1 MPSMARVIISQ
12 AAFMAKPPA
21 TEAMPANSIPTT
33 RVYFAPIRSETTE
46 AANPPNAP
54 ASWTTPTRAPAAT
67 KLIWR
72 SSRINSSAEGN
83 FHTCIATIMP
93 VATTTVH
100 ARAPAPVV
108 AITTK
113 HTLGVVKST
122 RLRLSVSASYHARCD
137 HTCSREIRFR
147 AKTQQND
154 RSKAWTIHVDI
165 RILIGL
171 VSAQY
176 RHGCNRGDP
185 QLITHFRYGRRSNPS
200 PSPSWA
206 FRSGIRLTASPVD
219 PLDTAVSAQPR
230 GAYFGVCN
238 HWHVLWSDRLDG
250 RWRRSCAA
258 IDSPGWFPGRHPDGI
273 RSLGC
278 KFICGRC

>member
-1 MPSMARVIISQ
+1 IRIKPMPSMARVIISQ

-83 FHTCIATIMP
+83 FHTCIAAIMP

-100 ARAPAPVV
+100 ARAPDPVV

-113 HTLGVVKST
+113 HTLGVEKST
-122 RLRLSVSASYHARCD
+122 RLQLSVSASYKARCD

-147 AKTQQND
+147 AKTTQKD
-154 RSKAWTIHVDI
+154 RS
-165 RILIGL
+165 R
-171 VSAQY
+171 
-176 RHGCNRGDP
+176 
-185 QLITHFRYGRRSNPS
+185 PS
-200 PSPSWA
+200 PSNSDYGFLFA
-206 FRSGIRLTASPVD
+206 LVIAHIRLGGNVVY
-219 PLDTAVSAQPR
+219 L
-230 GAYFGVCN
+230 
-238 HWHVLWSDRLDG
+238 
-250 RWRRSCAA
+250 
-258 IDSPGWFPGRHPDGI
+258 
-273 RSLGC
+273 
-278 KFICGRC
+278 